1 LIARIQLLPRRAQ
14 TGWRFG
20 FAWADN
26 MAGPSKVEFPGQ
38 KKQSVRMRGT
48 KHANKETSE
57 KMKKQLQH
65 LLDTPYAHLP
75 QLTWEGKNSWFASDP
90 VSKTMK
96 QLDKIIAK
104 KNDVAWL
111 TKRMMARS
119 GDPVAKAFAGS
130 LHAAHDE
137 EVKMVGKFGSASFGS
152 ASFIRRGDGK
162 QGYLAGLQNFNHLT
176 LRMLPWE
183 NHAKKGMYFFTW
195 KGGFVCTG
203 KNPNPP
209 AEWLADVLSRS
220 RFNFVENEVDGR
232 VVWVTEDLDA
242 TIVAEGE
249 NTDEGYI
256 RMIFNHGPIV
266 AISLIALESS
276 TKKDSSFI
284 HHLALSMLPPFLPSI
299 LTIDAKW
306 TPVGWPQDEALPSA
320 ANKGIDKIIDA
331 WQGLSMNE
339 GMIAMAVRRTV
350 LDSVDTGL
358 VIGDNWV
365 AGDSLQLIEE
375 ALSDVTGSDDE
386 RNLTSHVLFASVSD
400 GPDDGEGLRIDA
412 RGGTSSRKAAAL
424 EIMNGASCG
433 DILKNMWEKW
443 GLEGLAS
450 LGIDGEEAEEIW
462 QAQVNKPKPFGTFL
476 KGLDSARKAAQD
488 VAKFPTRRGTIGGP
502 VGMIHDLLLTGLL
515 DGPGKAEREA
525 TGRHADIDSAAAAW
539 TWLLTVD
546 RYRGQEWHFESN
558 ARDKAGAWLGA
569 TKELHKCGVALLKC
583 EENEVESQREQW
595 QQALQQLKTIT
606 GSA

>member
-1 LIARIQLLPRRAQ
+1 
-14 TGWRFG
+14 
-20 FAWADN
+20 

-38 KKQSVRMRGT
+38 KKQSIRMRGT
-48 KHANKETSE
+48 KQANKETSE
-57 KMKKQLQH
+57 KMTRQLKN
-65 LLDTPYAHLP
+65 LLESPYAHLP
-75 QLTWEGKNSWFASDP
+75 QLTLGAKKSWLISNP
-90 VSKTMK
+90 VTKTMK
-96 QLDKIIAK
+96 ALDRIIAK

-111 TKRMMARS
+111 SKRMMSRS

-137 EVKMVGKFGSASFGS
+137 EIKMVGKFGSASFGS

-162 QGYLAGLQNFNHLT
+162 QGYLAGIQNFNHLT

-209 AEWLADVLSRS
+209 PEWLADVLSRS
-220 RFNFVENEVDGR
+220 RFDFVENEIDGK
-232 VVWVTEDLDA
+232 VVWATADLDPA
-242 TIVAEGE
+242 VVVEGG
-249 NTDEGYI
+249 NTSAGYI
-256 RMIFNHGPIV
+256 RMTFHHGPIL
-266 AISLIALESS
+266 AISLTALENPS
-276 TKKDSSFI
+276 KKDSSFI

-306 TPVGWPQDEALPSA
+306 TPEGWPQDKVLPIA
-320 ANKGIDKIIDA
+320 ADEGVDKIVDA

-339 GMIAMAVRRTV
+339 GLIAMAIRRTV

-358 VIGDNWV
+358 VVGDNWV
-365 AGDSLQLIEE
+365 AGDSLQSIEE
-375 ALSDVTGSDDE
+375 ALSGVAGSDDE
-386 RNLTSHVLFASVSD
+386 RNLTAHVLFASLSD
-400 GPDDGEGLRIDA
+400 GPGEDEEGLRIDS
-412 RGGTSSRKAAAL
+412 RGGISPRNAAAL
-424 EIMNGASCG
+424 EIINGASCG

-443 GLEGLAS
+443 GLDGLAS
-450 LGIDGEEAEEIW
+450 LGIEGEEAEEIW
-462 QAQVNKPKPFGTFL
+462 QTQVNKPKPFGTFL

-488 VAKFPTRRGTIGGP
+488 VAKFPTRRGSIEGP

-546 RYRGQEWHFESN
+546 RSRGQEWHFESN
-558 ARDKAGAWLGA
+558 ARDKAGAWLSA
-569 TKELHKCGVALLKC
+569 SKDMHKCGVELLKC
-583 EENEVESQREQW
+583 DESQLESQREQW
-595 QQALQQLKTIT
+595 QQALQQLKKVT

>member
-1 LIARIQLLPRRAQ
+1 
-14 TGWRFG
+14 
-20 FAWADN
+20 

-48 KHANKETSE
+48 KQANKETSE
-57 KMKKQLQH
+57 KMKRQLQH

-75 QLTWEGKNSWFASDP
+75 QLTWSGRKSWFASDP

-96 QLDKIIAK
+96 ELDRIITK

-111 TKRMMARS
+111 TKRMMSRR

-162 QGYLAGLQNFNHLT
+162 QGYLAGIQNFNHLT

-209 AEWLADVLSRS
+209 AEWLTDVLSRS
-220 RFNFVENEVDGR
+220 RFKFVENKVNETL
-232 VVWVTEDLDA
+232 VWATADLDPKIIA
-242 TIVAEGE
+242 AGGNTAEG
-249 NTDEGYI
+249 YV
-256 RMIFNHGPIV
+256 RMRFNHGPIL
-266 AISLIALESS
+266 AISLPELENSS
-276 TKKDSSFI
+276 KKDSSFI

-306 TPVGWPQDEALPSA
+306 IPEGWPQDEILPSA
-320 ANKGIDKIIDA
+320 ADEGIDTIIDA

-339 GMIAMAVRRTV
+339 GMIAMAIRRAV
-350 LDSVDTGL
+350 LDSVETGL

-365 AGDSLQLIEE
+365 TGDSLQSIEG
-375 ALSDVTGSDDE
+375 ALSGVAGSDDE
-386 RNLTSHVLFASVSD
+386 RNLTAHVLFASVSD
-400 GPDDGEGLRIDA
+400 GPDDDEGLRIDA
-412 RGGTSSRKAAAL
+412 RGGTSPRKAAAL
-424 EIMNGASCG
+424 EILNGASCG
-433 DILKNMWEKW
+433 DILKNLWEKW
-443 GLEGLAS
+443 GLEGLSS
-450 LGIDGEEAEEIW
+450 LGIEGEEAEEIW

-488 VAKFPTRRGTIGGP
+488 VAKFPTRRGSIEGP
-502 VGMIHDLLLTGLL
+502 VGMLHDLLLTGLL
-515 DGPGKAEREA
+515 EGPGKAERVA
-525 TGRHADIDSAAAAW
+525 TGRHADIDTAAAAW

-546 RYRGQEWHFESN
+546 RSRGQEWHFESN

-569 TKELHKCGVALLKC
+569 TKELHKCGVELLKC
-583 EENEVESQREQW
+583 EESEVESLREQW
-595 QQALQQLKTIT
+595 QQALQQLKKIT
-606 GSA
+606 GNA

>member
-1 LIARIQLLPRRAQ
+1 
-14 TGWRFG
+14 
-20 FAWADN
+20 

-38 KKQSVRMRGT
+38 KKQSVCMRGT
-48 KHANKETSE
+48 KQANKETSE
-57 KMKKQLQH
+57 KMKRQLQH

-75 QLTWEGKNSWFASDP
+75 QLTWSGRKSWFASDP

-96 QLDKIIAK
+96 ELDRIITK

-111 TKRMMARS
+111 TKRMMSRR

-162 QGYLAGLQNFNHLT
+162 QGYLAGIQNFNHLT

-209 AEWLADVLSRS
+209 AEWLTDVLSRS
-220 RFNFVENEVDGR
+220 RFKFVENKVNETL
-232 VVWVTEDLDA
+232 VWATADLDPKIIA
-242 TIVAEGE
+242 AGGNTAEG
-249 NTDEGYI
+249 YV
-256 RMIFNHGPIV
+256 RMRFNHGPIL
-266 AISLIALESS
+266 AISLPELENSS
-276 TKKDSSFI
+276 KKDSSFI

-306 TPVGWPQDEALPSA
+306 IPEGWPQDEILPSA
-320 ANKGIDKIIDA
+320 ADEGIDTIIDA

-339 GMIAMAVRRTV
+339 GMIAMAIRRAV
-350 LDSVDTGL
+350 LDSVETGL

-365 AGDSLQLIEE
+365 TGDSLQSIEG
-375 ALSDVTGSDDE
+375 ALSGVAGSDDE
-386 RNLTSHVLFASVSD
+386 RNLTAHVLFASVSD
-400 GPDDGEGLRIDA
+400 GPDDDEGLRIDA
-412 RGGTSSRKAAAL
+412 RGGTSPRKAAAL
-424 EIMNGASCG
+424 EILNGASCG
-433 DILKNMWEKW
+433 DILKNLWEKW
-443 GLEGLAS
+443 GLEGLSS
-450 LGIDGEEAEEIW
+450 LGIEGEEAEEIW

-488 VAKFPTRRGTIGGP
+488 VAKFPTRRGSIEGP
-502 VGMIHDLLLTGLL
+502 VGMLHDLLLTGLL
-515 DGPGKAEREA
+515 EGPGKAERVA
-525 TGRHADIDSAAAAW
+525 TGRHADIDTAAAAW

-546 RYRGQEWHFESN
+546 RSRGQEWHFESN

-569 TKELHKCGVALLKC
+569 TKELHKCGVELLKC
-583 EENEVESQREQW
+583 EESEVESLREQW
-595 QQALQQLKTIT
+595 QQALQQLKKIT
-606 GSA
+606 GNA

>member
-1 LIARIQLLPRRAQ
+1 
-14 TGWRFG
+14 
-20 FAWADN
+20 
-26 MAGPSKVEFPGQ
+26 MAAPSKVEFPGQ

-48 KHANKETSE
+48 KQANKETSE
-57 KMKKQLQH
+57 KMRRQLQH
-65 LLDTPYAHLP
+65 LLENPYAHLP
-75 QLTWEGKNSWFASDP
+75 QVKLSGRKSLFASDP

-130 LHAAHDE
+130 LHAAHDQE
-137 EVKMVGKFGSASFGS
+137 IKMVGKFGSASFGS

-183 NHAKKGMYFFTW
+183 NHAKKGMFFFTW

-209 AEWLADVLSRS
+209 AQWLEDVLSRS
-220 RFNFVENEVDGR
+220 RFDFVENEVDGKI
-232 VVWVTEDLDA
+232 VWVTAGLDA
-242 TIVAEGE
+242 ETVARGR
-249 NTDEGYI
+249 NTDEGYV
-256 RMIFNHGPIV
+256 RMTFHHGPIL
-266 AISLIALESS
+266 AIGLKALGNSN
-276 TKKDSSFI
+276 KKDSSFI

-299 LTIDAKW
+299 LKIDARW
-306 TPVGWPQDEALPSA
+306 TPEGWPQDEPLPAA
-320 ANKGIDKIIDA
+320 ANEGIDTIIDA

-339 GMIAMAVRRTV
+339 GMIAMAIRRSV
-350 LDSVDTGL
+350 LDSVENGL

-365 AGDSLQLIEE
+365 AGDSVESIEK
-375 ALSDVTGSDDE
+375 ALSDVAGSEDE
-386 RNLTSHVLFASVSD
+386 RNLTAHVLLASLGD

-412 RGGTSSRKAAAL
+412 RGGTSPRKAAAL
-424 EIMNGASCG
+424 EIIKGASCG
-433 DILKNMWEKW
+433 DILKNMWQKW
-443 GLEGLAS
+443 GLDGLAS
-450 LGIDGEEAEEIW
+450 LGIEGEEAEEIW

-476 KGLDSARKAAQD
+476 KGLDSARTAAQN
-488 VAKFPTRRGTIGGP
+488 VAKFPTRRGSIEGP
-502 VGMIHDLLLTGLL
+502 VGLIHDLLLTGLL
-515 DGPGKAEREA
+515 EGPGKAEREA
-525 TGRHADIDSAAAAW
+525 TGRHSDIDRSAAAW

-546 RYRGQEWHFESN
+546 RSRGQEWHFEAN

-569 TKELHKCGVALLKC
+569 TKDLHKCGVELLKC
-583 EENEVESQREQW
+583 DESQLESQREQW
-595 QQALQQLKTIT
+595 QLALEQLMKVT